1 MKITEPTSSSLTALL
16 KRDADLALKSEQS
29 SKTVHALRA
38 QKRDG
43 KKNVDDKEARIQ
55 KILAGEDVP
64 PANNID
70 AQIASAM
77 LRWEAINDAREA
89 LRPMIAIETRKAAV
103 AQSAELKPEH
113 DQKMVKLCS
122 TLVDAHAAYN
132 DLFSMKHELI
142 GKGVGLIGLC
152 LLMPDFF
159 GSPQSHNSPLAFFL
173 AEAKRAG
180 YIGEVPKALRP

>member
-1 MKITEPTSSSLTALL
+1 MKITEPKSSALTAVL
-16 KRDADLALKSEQS
+16 KIDTDLAVKSEQF

-55 KILAGEDVP
+55 KILAGEDIP
-64 PANNID
+64 PANDID

-77 LRWEAINDAREA
+77 LQWESINDAREA
-89 LRPMIAIETRKAAV
+89 LRPRITTETRKAAV

-113 DQKMVKLCS
+113 DQKMARLCS

-132 DLFSMKHELI
+132 ELFSMKHELI

-173 AEAKRAG
+173 REAQRAG